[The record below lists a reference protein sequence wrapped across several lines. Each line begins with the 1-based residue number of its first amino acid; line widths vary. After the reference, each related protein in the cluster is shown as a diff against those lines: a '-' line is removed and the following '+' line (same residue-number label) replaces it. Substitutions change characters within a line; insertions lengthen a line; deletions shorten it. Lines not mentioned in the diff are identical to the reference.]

1 MDLLFFG
8 EFYHVSV
15 RPLFILRRWGPHS
28 ALQALS
34 TSHPPSDTHT
44 RVHMPSQT
52 FLDPHCVP
60 IRPNTDRSRIY
71 SLHTSCTLHTHL
83 CVNIHLWPC
92 HPSKYWNSSLSISPS
107 NEYSGLISFRIDWL
121 YLLVVQG
128 TLKSLLQ
135 LHSSKASILR
145 HSAFFM
151 VQLSYPYI
159 TTGKTIALTIHT
171 LVSKVMALLF
181 NTLSR
186 LVKALLPRGRF
197 LSISWLQSL
206 STVILEPK
214 KIMKVKSFCK
224 SGLLSLAVQ

>member
-1 MDLLFFG
+1 
-8 EFYHVSV
+8 
-15 RPLFILRRWGPHS
+15 
-28 ALQALS
+28 
-34 TSHPPSDTHT
+34 
-44 RVHMPSQT
+44 
-52 FLDPHCVP
+52 
-60 IRPNTDRSRIY
+60 
-71 SLHTSCTLHTHL
+71 
-83 CVNIHLWPC
+83 
-92 HPSKYWNSSLSISPS
+92 
-107 NEYSGLISFRIDWL
+107 
-121 YLLVVQG
+121 
-128 TLKSLLQ
+128 
-135 LHSSKASILR
+135 
-145 HSAFFM
+145 M